1 MRFADTSVLAAAL
14 WEDDPRFGRSQACLT
29 GDVAI
34 AAHSLA
40 ELYATIT
47 AVPKPWRFS
56 AAEAD
61 EAVARVAQ
69 RFLPVTAGL
78 TDYLLA
84 IRGVS
89 DLGLTSGTVYDALI
103 AQCAI
108 QCEATVI
115 YTWNVKHFRR
125 LGGRAAELAAE
136 PPATE

>member
-14 WEDDPRFGRSQACLT
+14 WEDDPRFARSQACLA
-29 GDVAI
+29 GDIAI
-34 AAHSLA
+34 SAHSLA

-56 AAEAD
+56 PTEAD

-69 RFLPVTAGL
+69 RFQSVTAGL

-84 IRGVS
+84 IRAAR
-89 DLGLTSGTVYDALI
+89 DLGLTNGAVYDALI

-108 QCEATVI
+108 QCEAEAI